1 MIETFGRLDILVNN
15 AGRSQRARWEHTDIK
30 VLHFAKFTKQKAIH
44 TLHFAKQDET
54 HILDEFGIFKSY
66 QIKGPMTL
74 RCFSPGGR
82 GPLCLECFL
91 RCQPDSGG
99 VASYAW
105 EVAFCLFFLDT
116 LCDNLSW
123 ILETQFVLTLPFH
136 AFAGA
141 LGVLPWCPALLA
153 KLEFPSLELTRA
165 QNTVRMMSQLCFNSH
180 FSF

>member
-30 VLHFAKFTKQKAIH
+30 VVHFAKFTKQKAVH
-44 TLHFAKQDET
+44 TLHFAKTYQDES

-74 RCFSPGGR
+74 RCFFTGGW

-91 RCQPDSGG
+91 RGQPDSGG

-105 EVAFCLFFLDT
+105 EVGFCLFFLET
-116 LCDNLSW
+116 FFLPLS
-123 ILETQFVLTLPFH
+123 FH

-141 LGVLPWCPALLA
+141 LGVLPWCPALPA
-153 KLEFPSLELTRA
+153 KLEFPSLEHTRA
-165 QNTVRMMSQLCFNSH
+165 QNMVWLMLQLCFNSH
-180 FSF
+180 FSFFA